1 MKNLGKKFTTKSPE
15 SMKKILLY
23 ICLSWVFLVPMTSCD
38 EGFDEMNINPVQPTA
53 LDPIYLM
60 NRANLFSTISSTTLN
75 YESAIVQQIVSPN
88 GGVLAG
94 GNFNQLN
101 RAFSIGTWNK
111 YYRNVL
117 KHTTDVKR
125 FTRDNPD
132 RNNLYQMARILHSL
146 SAMILTDTFGDV
158 PYFEAGLGYLEGK
171 IDPAYDRQEDIY
183 LDILNELQQATAGL
197 STTSRIETGDI
208 FYGGNVEKW
217 RKLGYSLMLR
227 AGMRHSKV
235 NPTRAREWVE
245 RAVAGG
251 VIVSNDDNMLIRH
264 DFNYS
269 NEIGNTLNATEANN
283 YYLAEPFE
291 QYLKS
296 KSDPRLASIAVR
308 FIGAGSGPDQNN
320 ALAGRPAPSVTLS
333 RNPADQMGFP
343 MGFDNQT
350 IGGVVSQ
357 RGLRSFYE
365 FSQVDRT
372 RMTARDAPIF
382 HVTYAQTSLLMAE
395 AAVRGWIT
403 GNAANLFAQGIRAHM
418 QQMAEY
424 GNSTAISEEAIT
436 TFVNANPLDMGNAMK
451 DIGDQYWVAS
461 FLNAYEGFANFR
473 RTGYPALTPNPY
485 SGKDI
490 SGDFIRRLSYPDAEF
505 SVNNANIQVA
515 VQRQGPDNLDT
526 RVWWDVVGGSAT
538 ASAN

>member
-1 MKNLGKKFTTKSPE
+1 MKNLGKKLSNKNPE
-15 SMKKILLY
+15 PMKRIFLY
-23 ICLSWVFLVPMTSCD
+23 VCLCCSLLVPMTSCD

-53 LDPIYLM
+53 LDPVYLM
-60 NRANLFSTISSTTLN
+60 NRAALFSTISSTTLN

-111 YYRNVL
+111 YYRDVL

-132 RNNLYQMARILHSL
+132 RNNLYQMARILHSMA
-146 SAMILTDTFGDV
+146 AMILTDTFGDV
-158 PYFEAGLGYLEGK
+158 PYFEASLGYLEGK
-171 IDPAYDRQEDIY
+171 IDPVYDRQEDIY
-183 LDILNELQQATAGL
+183 LDILNELQQATAAL
-197 STTSRIETGDI
+197 STAARAENGDI
-208 FYGGNVEKW
+208 FYGGNVDKW
-217 RKLGYSLMLR
+217 KKLGYSLMLR

-251 VIVSNDDNMLIRH
+251 VMTSNEDNMAIHH
-264 DFNYS
+264 DFNYT

-283 YYLAEPFE
+283 YYLAAPFE
-291 QYLKS
+291 EFLKS
-296 KSDPRLASIAVR
+296 NNDPRLGSIAVR

-320 ALAGRPAPSVTLS
+320 ALAGNPAAGVTLS
-333 RNPADQMGFP
+333 RNPSDQMGFP

-350 IGGVVSQ
+350 IGAVVTQ

-382 HVTYAQTSLLMAE
+382 HVTFAQTSLLLAE
-395 AAVRGWIT
+395 AALRGWTT
-403 GNAANLFAQGIRAHM
+403 GNAANLYAQGIRAHM
-418 QQMAEY
+418 EQMEEY
-424 GNSTAISEEAIT
+424 GPTTAISENAIT
-436 TFVNANPLDMGNAMK
+436 TYINANPLDMGNALEE
-451 DIGDQYWVAS
+451 IGEQYWVAS

-485 SGKDI
+485 PGKDI

-505 SVNNANIQVA
+505 SVNNANIQAA

-526 RVWWDVVGGSAT
+526 PVWWDAVGSST

>member
-1 MKNLGKKFTTKSPE
+1 MKNLLKALCISLIVLSP
-15 SMKKILLY
+15 L
-23 ICLSWVFLVPMTSCD
+23 TSCD
-38 EGFDEMNINPVQPTA
+38 NGFDEMNINPVQPTA

-60 NRANLFSTISSTTLN
+60 NRAALFSTISATSLN
-75 YESAIVQQIVSPN
+75 YEAAIVQQIVSPN

-111 YYRNVL
+111 YYRDVL
-117 KHTTDVKR
+117 KHTVDVKR

-132 RNNLYQMARILHSL
+132 RNNLYQMSRILHAM

-158 PYFEAGLGYLEGK
+158 PYFEAGLGFLEGK
-171 IDPAYDRQEDIY
+171 IDPVYDRQEDIY
-183 LDILNELQQATAGL
+183 LDVLNELQQATAALNPSG
-197 STTSRIETGDI
+197 RIETGDI
-208 FYGGNVEKW
+208 FYGGDVVKW

-227 AGMRHSKV
+227 AAMRHTKV

-245 RAVAGG
+245 RAVTGG
-251 VIVSNDDNMLIRH
+251 VMTSNADNLFIKH
-264 DFNYS
+264 DFNYA
-269 NEIGNTLNATEANN
+269 NELGNTLNATEANN

-291 QYLKS
+291 RFLS
-296 KSDPRLASIAVR
+296 ENNDPRLGSIAVR

-320 ALAGRPAPSVTLS
+320 ALAGNPAPGVTLS

-350 IGGVVSQ
+350 IGSVVQS

-382 HVTYAQTSLLMAE
+382 HVTYSQTSLLLAE
-395 AAVRGWIT
+395 AAVRGWVA
-403 GNAANLFAQGIRAHM
+403 GNPADYFTQGIRANM
-418 QQMAEY
+418 EQMASY
-424 GNSTAISEEAIT
+424 GPSTAIAEASI
-436 TFVNANPLDMGNAMK
+436 NAYIAAHPLDAGNAMQQ
-451 DIGDQYWVAS
+451 IGEQYWVAS
-461 FLNAYEGFANFR
+461 FLNGYEGFANFR
-473 RTGYPALTPNPY
+473 RTGYPNLAPNPY
-485 SGKDI
+485 PGKDI

-505 SVNNANIQVA
+505 SVNNANIQAAVA
-515 VQRQGPDNLDT
+515 RQGPDNLDT
-526 RVWWDVVGGSAT
+526 RVWWDT
-538 ASAN
+538 P

>member
-1 MKNLGKKFTTKSPE
+1 
-15 SMKKILLY
+15 MKKILK
-23 ICLSWVFLVPMTSCD
+23 SVFTGLFALLLVSGCD
-38 EGFDEMNINPVQPTA
+38 NGFDEMNINPVQPTS

-60 NRANLFSTISSTTLN
+60 NRAALFSTISSTTLN

-111 YYRNVL
+111 YYRDVL
-117 KHTTDVKR
+117 KHTVDVKR
-125 FTRDNPD
+125 FTRDDPN
-132 RNNLYQMARILHSL
+132 RNNLYQMARILHAM

-183 LDILNELQQATAGL
+183 LDIFNELQQATASLNPSG
-197 STTSRIETGDI
+197 RIETGDI
-208 FYGGNVEKW
+208 FYGGDIAKW
-217 RKLGYSLMLR
+217 RRLGYSLMLR
-227 AGMRHSKV
+227 AAMRHSKV

-251 VIVSNDDNMLIRH
+251 VMASNADNMLIRH

-269 NEIGNTLNATEANN
+269 NELGNTLNATEANN
-283 YYLAEPFE
+283 FYLAEPF
-291 QYLKS
+291 QQFLSS
-296 KSDPRLASIAVR
+296 KNDPRLGSIAVR

-320 ALAGRPAPSVTLS
+320 ALAGNPAPGVTLS

-350 IGGVVSQ
+350 IGGVVQ
-357 RGLRSFYE
+357 ARGLRSFYE

-382 HVTYAQTSLLMAE
+382 HVTYSQTSLLLAE
-395 AAVRGWIT
+395 AAQRGWIA
-403 GNAANLFAQGIRAHM
+403 GSPSEFYAQGIRAHM
-418 QQMAEY
+418 QQMAVY
-424 GNSTAISEEAIT
+424 GASTAIPQSAIDA
-436 TFVNANPLDMGNAMK
+436 FVNANPLDPGSALQQ
-451 DIGDQYWVAS
+451 IGEQYWVAS
-461 FLNAYEGFANFR
+461 FLNGYEGFANFR

-485 SGKDI
+485 PGRDI

-505 SVNNANIQVA
+505 SVNNANIQAAVA
-515 VQRQGPDNLDT
+515 RQGPDNLDT
-526 RVWWDVVGGSAT
+526 RVWWDT
-538 ASAN
+538 P

>member
-1 MKNLGKKFTTKSPE
+1 MKNLGEKLSNKNPEPMKKF
-15 SMKKILLY
+15 LLY
-23 ICLSWVFLVPMTSCD
+23 ICLSWALLVPMTSCD

-60 NRANLFSTISSTTLN
+60 NRAALFSTISSTTLN

-111 YYRNVL
+111 YYRDVL

-125 FTRDNPD
+125 FTMDNPD
-132 RNNLYQMARILHSL
+132 RSNLYQMARILHSM

-158 PYFEAGLGYLEGK
+158 PYFEASLGYLEGK
-171 IDPAYDRQEDIY
+171 IDPVYDRQEDIY
-183 LDILNELQQATAGL
+183 LDILNELQQATAAL
-197 STTSRIETGDI
+197 SASSRIENGDI
-208 FYGGNVEKW
+208 FYGGNVDKW
-217 RKLGYSLMLR
+217 KKLGYSLMLR

-245 RAVAGG
+245 RAIAGG
-251 VIVSNDDNMLIRH
+251 VMTSNEDNMVINH
-264 DFNYS
+264 DFNYT
-269 NEIGNTLNATEANN
+269 NELGNTLNATEANN
-283 YYLAEPFE
+283 YYLAAPFE
-291 QYLKS
+291 EFLNS
-296 KSDPRLASIAVR
+296 TNDPRLASIAVR

-320 ALAGRPAPSVTLS
+320 ALAGNPAAGVTLS
-333 RNPADQMGFP
+333 RIPADQMGFP

-350 IGGVVSQ
+350 IGAVVSQ

-382 HVTYAQTSLLMAE
+382 HVTYAQTSLLLAE
-395 AAVRGWIT
+395 AVVRGWAT
-403 GNAANLFAQGIRAHM
+403 GNAANLYAQGIRAHM
-418 QQMAEY
+418 EQMEDY
-424 GNSTAISEEAIT
+424 GPNTAISENQIT
-436 TFVNANPLDMGNAMK
+436 TFINANPLDMGNAMEQ
-451 DIGDQYWVAS
+451 IGEQYWVAS

-485 SGKDI
+485 PGKDI

-505 SVNNANIQVA
+505 SVNNANIQAA

-526 RVWWDVVGGSAT
+526 RVWWDA
-538 ASAN
+538 ASGN

>member
-1 MKNLGKKFTTKSPE
+1 MKHLGKRINHKNLGI
-15 SMKKILLY
+15 MKKLLKALCISLILLAP
-23 ICLSWVFLVPMTSCD
+23 LSSCD
-38 EGFDEMNINPVQPTA
+38 EGFDEMNINPVQPTS

-60 NRANLFSTISSTTLN
+60 NRAALFSTISSTSLN

-111 YYRNVL
+111 YYRDVL
-117 KHTTDVKR
+117 KHTVDVKR

-132 RNNLYQMARILHSL
+132 RNNLFQMARILHAL

-158 PYFEAGLGYLEGK
+158 PYFEAGLGFLEGK
-171 IDPAYDRQEDIY
+171 IDPVYDRQEDIY
-183 LDILNELQQATAGL
+183 LDILNELQQATAALNPSG
-197 STTSRIETGDI
+197 RIETGDV
-208 FYGGNVEKW
+208 FYGGDVAKW

-227 AGMRHSKV
+227 AAMRHTKV

-251 VIVSNDDNMLIRH
+251 VMTSNADNMLIEH
-264 DFNYS
+264 DFNYA
-269 NEIGNTLNATEANN
+269 NELGNTLNATEANN

-291 QYLKS
+291 RFLS
-296 KSDPRLASIAVR
+296 EHNDPRLASIAVR

-320 ALAGRPAPSVTLS
+320 ALAGNPAPGVTLS

-350 IGGVVSQ
+350 IGSVVQS

-382 HVTYAQTSLLMAE
+382 HVTYSQTSLLLAE
-395 AAVRGWIT
+395 AAVRGWVA
-403 GNAANLFAQGIRAHM
+403 GNPADYFAQGIRANM
-418 QQMAEY
+418 QQMAAY
-424 GNSTAISEEAIT
+424 GANTAIAEAAINTYINNHPFNSE
-436 TFVNANPLDMGNAMK
+436 NAMQQ
-451 DIGDQYWVAS
+451 IGEQYWVAS

-473 RTGYPALTPNPY
+473 RTGYPDLAPNPY
-485 SGKDI
+485 PGKDI

-505 SVNNANIQVA
+505 SVNNANIQAAVA
-515 VQRQGPDNLDT
+515 RQGPDNLDT
-526 RVWWDVVGGSAT
+526 RVWWDT
-538 ASAN
+538 P